1 MDDHKNVEDAA
12 ATIDPLMNHAPG
24 ASSGTNTKTHS
35 PSSGRLK
42 WDKSYAFTDDSLA
55 MCLEIISDILG
66 RPMSAAAFKMGLP
79 LQNNKMAPEHYVRAA
94 KKAGLSARI
103 VRKKIGDLSALI
115 LPCVLLLDG
124 DKACIITR
132 IMSDGLFETIFPEA
146 GKGVTYIA
154 PHDIELFYTGYAIFT
169 RPLFAYDDRSA
180 DLAIEKP
187 RSWFWG
193 VIFKFWPVYNR
204 VFIAALFVNIFATI
218 TPLFSMSVY
227 DRVVPHNAT
236 DTLIVLS
243 VGIMI
248 IYVFDFIL
256 KMLRVYFVDEA
267 GKNADVLLASRL
279 FQHVMNVNLSARPTS
294 SGSFANQLREYESLR
309 DFFSSVSV
317 VALLDLPFIFLFL
330 GIIAMIGGPLAWVP
344 AISVPIVILGSM
356 LFHNPL
362 QAWVKRSFREA
373 AQKHGMLV
381 EAISGLE
388 TIKSFTAEG
397 QMQRNWEVSVAQS
410 ADSSKYLK
418 FFASL
423 AMNWSA
429 FVQQVAYVVVIIVG
443 VFLITSGDLSMGG
456 LIACSILTSRALAP
470 LSQIV
475 GLLTRLNQSKAA
487 LESLDKIMQMPVE
500 HPQGQRFLNRPVLKG
515 SISFENVTFSY
526 RDQKMPALKNFN
538 CVINEG
544 EKVGILGRIG
554 SGKSTLE
561 KLMLNLYAPQEGTLK
576 LDNTDIS
583 QIDPADIRRSIGYVP
598 QDIFLF
604 YGTIRDNIMFGARDV
619 DEGAIVRA
627 AEISGVLEFIK
638 THPQGFDMMIGEGG
652 FNLSGGQRQAVAIAR
667 ALVRNP
673 SIYLFDEP
681 TAMMDHM
688 SESQLINRFSSI
700 IGSSTVILITHRM
713 PLLQIVDRL
722 IIIDNGAIV
731 ADGPREKVLAAITN
745 SQIRSS

>member
-1 MDDHKNVEDAA
+1 MMDDFKTDELDLIK
-12 ATIDPLMNHAPG
+12 TQSTTSITETSQDHARHTEPRR
-24 ASSGTNTKTHS
+24 
-35 PSSGRLK
+35 RLK
-42 WDKSYAFTDDSLA
+42 WDKSYTHSDDSLA
-55 MCLEIISDILG
+55 MCLEIMSDILG
-66 RPMSAAAFKMGLP
+66 RPMSAAAFKTGLP
-79 LQNNKMAPEHYVRAA
+79 LQDNRMAPEHYVRAA

-103 VRKKIGDLSALI
+103 VYKKINDLSSLI
-115 LPCVLLLDG
+115 LPCVLLLNN
-124 DKACIITR
+124 DKACIVTR
-132 IMSDGLFETIFPEA
+132 ILNDGQFEIIFPET
-146 GKGVTYIA
+146 GKGVTTIL
-154 PHDIELFYTGYAIFT
+154 PQDIELYYTGYAIFT
-169 RPLFAYDDRSA
+169 RPLYAYDERSS
-180 DLAIEKP
+180 DLDIEKP

-204 VFIAALFVNIFATI
+204 VIAAALFVNIFATV
-218 TPLFSMSVY
+218 TPLFSMNVY

-243 VGIMI
+243 VGII
-248 IYVFDFIL
+248 LIYVFDFVL
-256 KMLRVYFVDEA
+256 KMLRVFFVDEA

-279 FQHVMNVNLSARPTS
+279 FQHVMNVNLASRPTS

-309 DFFSSVSV
+309 EFFSSVSV

-344 AISVPIVILGSM
+344 AISVPIVIIGSM

-381 EAISGLE
+381 EAINGIE

-410 ADSSKYLK
+410 ANSSKYLK
-418 FFASL
+418 FFAAM

-429 FVQQVAYVVVIIVG
+429 FVQQVAYVAVIIVG
-443 VFLITSGDLSMGG
+443 VALISTGELSMGG

-475 GLLTRLNQSKAA
+475 GLLTRLNQSQAA
-487 LESLDKIMQMPVE
+487 LESLDKIMQMPTE
-500 HPQGQRFLNRPVLKG
+500 HPQGVHYLHRPVLSG
-515 SISFENVTFSY
+515 QINFQNVTFTY
-526 RDQKMPALKNFN
+526 RDQKIPALKNFN
-538 CVINEG
+538 CAIKEG
-544 EKVGILGRIG
+544 EKIGILGRIG

-561 KLMLNLYAPQEGTLK
+561 KLMLNLYAPQEGTIK

-619 DEGAIVRA
+619 HEGAVVRA
-627 AEISGVLEFIK
+627 AEIAGVIDFIRA
-638 THPQGFDMMIGEGG
+638 HPQGFDMMIGEGG

-673 SIYLFDEP
+673 SLYLFDEP

-688 SESQLINRFSSI
+688 SENQFITRFNHI
-700 IGSSTVILITHRM
+700 VGNNTLILITHRM

-722 IIIDNGAIV
+722 IVIDHGAVV
-731 ADGPREKVLAAITN
+731 ADGPRETVLAAISN
-745 SQIRSS
+745 APIRTS